1 MDVLCFQETHLCTS
15 LEFAFELHAQG
26 YDFFYSHSTSA
37 SAGVCTA
44 VKRSI
49 GVKAVKLSEIP
60 S

>member
-1 MDVLCFQETHLCTS
+1 M
-15 LEFAFELHAQG
+15 FELYAQG
-26 YDFFYSHSTSA
+26 YDFFYSHGTSA

-60 S
+60 G